1 MPVISLGYEDL
12 EELVGI
18 PKEEILTK
26 IPMLGADIERVEEDH
41 VDVEFFPN
49 RPDLYS
55 VEGVARAL
63 RGFLSI
69 EEGAR
74 YYSVKESKI
83 NLTVK
88 DAVLPIRPHIAS
100 AVVKGIKFSGALIES
115 LMNLQEHLHRGL
127 GRDRRKISI
136 GVHDLSKIE
145 SPFTYTAVSPD
156 FSFVPLDLDEEMTM
170 RKILTRHPKGV
181 KYRKIL
187 EHFDL
192 YPIIFEG
199 RGEVVS
205 FPPIINAEL
214 TRVTEKT
221 EDIFIDVTGTEP
233 IVFKALNIVVS
244 SLAERGGEIYSV
256 RIDRGSKEARIVSPD
271 LSYEEIDIELSE
283 FRSLIGEDLTP
294 FDIIESLRKMRYDA
308 DRGKEDKVLVKIPPY
323 RVDILHPWD
332 IIEDVAIGYG
342 YENIRPE
349 FPKTLTMGSPHEMEV
364 FSSKIREV
372 MIGLCFFE
380 VITFTLTN
388 EEKEFDWMR
397 RINGNKEE
405 IVTVNNPI
413 SKEHTM
419 MRRTILPNLIELLSF
434 NKHRDLPQR
443 IFEIGDVI
451 LNGKTTESLAAVSI
465 HSDAEFSEVRS
476 YIDALFREMKME
488 AKIKNSTDPA
498 FLEGRSGDIYVNKR
512 KIGVFGELHPDVV
525 WNFELEYPIVA
536 MEINLASLE

>member
-1 MPVISLGYEDL
+1 
-12 EELVGI
+12 
-18 PKEEILTK
+18 
-26 IPMLGADIERVEEDH
+26 
-41 VDVEFFPN
+41 
-49 RPDLYS
+49 
-55 VEGVARAL
+55 
-63 RGFLSI
+63 
-69 EEGAR
+69 
-74 YYSVKESKI
+74 
-83 NLTVK
+83 
-88 DAVLPIRPHIAS
+88 
-100 AVVKGIKFSGALIES
+100 
-115 LMNLQEHLHRGL
+115 
-127 GRDRRKISI
+127 
-136 GVHDLSKIE
+136 
-145 SPFTYTAVSPD
+145 
-156 FSFVPLDLDEEMTM
+156 
-170 RKILTRHPKGV
+170 
-181 KYRKIL
+181 
-187 EHFDL
+187 
-192 YPIIFEG
+192 
-199 RGEVVS
+199 
-205 FPPIINAEL
+205 
-214 TRVTEKT
+214 
-221 EDIFIDVTGTEP
+221 
-233 IVFKALNIVVS
+233 LNIVVS

-323 RVDILHPWD
+323 RIDILHPWD